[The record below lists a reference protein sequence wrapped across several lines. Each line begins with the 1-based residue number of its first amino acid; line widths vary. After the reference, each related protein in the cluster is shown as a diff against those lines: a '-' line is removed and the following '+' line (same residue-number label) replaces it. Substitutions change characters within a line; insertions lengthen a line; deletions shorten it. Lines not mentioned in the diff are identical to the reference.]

1 MIYILEGPDG
11 GGKTTLAEKLSAMT
25 RIKIT
30 HFSYPKDEEEK
41 ARMFIMYQDLLKSG
55 SNVIIDRCWYSEM
68 CYGPVMRGASTITY
82 PQMYELERMAANKGA
97 MVIYCTDSKTAL
109 WTRTTH
115 RGEDYMTSRE
125 KFNAVCDA
133 YDELFKAPHLI
144 PVVRYTID
152 SVF

>member
-30 HFSYPKDEEEK
+30 HFSYPRDEEEK
-41 ARMFIMYQDLLKSG
+41 ARMLIMYQDLLKSV
-55 SNVIIDRCWYSEM
+55 SNAIIDRCWYSDM
-68 CYGPVMRGASTITY
+68 AYGPVMRGAATITY

-97 MVIYCTDSKTAL
+97 MIIYCTDSKTAL
-109 WTRTTH
+109 WTRATH

-125 KFNAVCDA
+125 QFNQVCDN
-133 YDELFKAPHLI
+133 YEELFRMPHLI
-144 PVVRYTID
+144 PVVRYTIEHM
-152 SVF
+152 F

>member
-30 HFSYPKDEEEK
+30 HFSYPRDEEEK
-41 ARMFIMYQDLLKSG
+41 ARMLIMYQDLLKSTG
-55 SNVIIDRCWYSEM
+55 NAIIDRCWYSDM
-68 CYGPVMRGASTITY
+68 AYGPVMRGAATITY

-97 MVIYCTDSKTAL
+97 MIIYCTDSKTAL
-109 WTRTTH
+109 WTRATH

-125 KFNAVCDA
+125 QFNQVCDN
-133 YDELFKAPHLI
+133 YEELFRMPHLI
-144 PVVRYTID
+144 PVVRYTIEYM
-152 SVF
+152 F

>member
-41 ARMFIMYQDLLKSG
+41 ARMLIMYQDLLKSA
-55 SNVIIDRCWYSEM
+55 SNAIIDRCWYSDM
-68 CYGPVMRGASTITY
+68 AYGPVMRGAATITY

-97 MVIYCTDSKTAL
+97 MIIYCTDSKTAL
-109 WTRTTH
+109 WTRATH

-125 KFNAVCDA
+125 QFNQVCDN
-133 YDELFKAPHLI
+133 YEELFRMPHLI
-144 PVVRYTID
+144 PVVRYTIEYM
-152 SVF
+152 F